1 MITITA
7 FVTAYQTSKGV
18 FWSREEAEQKQNRNR
33 VFDKRTMKEVLESVT
48 PVSIAIGPS
57 KQKFILQPIDY
68 IK

>member
-1 MITITA
+1 
-7 FVTAYQTSKGV
+7 
-18 FWSREEAEQKQNRNR
+18 
-33 VFDKRTMKEVLESVT
+33 MKEVLESVT